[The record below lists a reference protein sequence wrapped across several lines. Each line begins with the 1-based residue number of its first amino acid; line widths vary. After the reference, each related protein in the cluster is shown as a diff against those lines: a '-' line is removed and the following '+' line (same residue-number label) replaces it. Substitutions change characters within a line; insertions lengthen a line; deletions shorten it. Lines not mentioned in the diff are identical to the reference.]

1 MADILGFPHG
11 FNGHGTASAGAG
23 ITYPSEVNPNEPD
36 PPPVNPEAVAILEDA
51 YKLIEGDRHQH
62 HGAAS
67 KCHGEIAKLW
77 TWWTGIQIDAHDV
90 AIMLALMK
98 ISRVKTG
105 GYNRDTY
112 TDLCGYGSLAG
123 QLRKTEATPR

>member
-1 MADILGFPHG
+1 MSDANVIGFPHG
-11 FNGHGTASAGAG
+11 NRPGDPLPYH
-23 ITYPSEVNPNEPD
+23 EVNPNESD
-36 PPPVNPEAVAILEDA
+36 PPPPINPEAVSILEDA
-51 YKLIEGDRHQH
+51 YRLIEGDRHTH
-62 HGAAS
+62 HGDAA

-77 TWWTGIQIDAHDV
+77 TWWTGIQLDAHDV
-90 AIMLALMK
+90 AMMLALLK